1 MKTVY
6 HPANS
11 RGTSRFGWLDSRHTF
26 SFGEYFNPERIQFGA
41 LRVLNDDRVAPGM
54 GFGQHP
60 HRDME
65 IISIPLEGS
74 LKHRDSMGNE
84 HTITAGE
91 VQLMSAGT
99 GIEHAEINGS
109 SHQPVHFLQIWIL
122 PTRKGVTPRY
132 QQFDLDGLIND
143 NQLTT
148 FISPD
153 AESNGGWLY
162 QQAWFSMGRFT
173 KETTEHFH
181 LNRTA
186 NGVYYFLI
194 SGEAQINQQELLP
207 GDGFGVSDVPEGGIE
222 VISQANTQLLA
233 IEVPLNN

>member
-1 MKTVY
+1 
-6 HPANS
+6 
-11 RGTSRFGWLDSRHTF
+11 
-26 SFGEYFNPERIQFGA
+26 QFGA

-60 HRDME
+60 HRNME

-74 LKHRDSMGNE
+74 LKHRDSIGNV

-109 SHQPVHFLQIWIL
+109 PHQPVHFLQIWIL
-122 PTRKGVTPRY
+122 PEKEGVTPRY
-132 QQFDLDGLIND
+132 QQFDLNKLIKD

-153 AESNGGWLY
+153 AESSGGWLH
-162 QQAWFSMGRFT
+162 QQAWFSMGRYT
-173 KETTEHFH
+173 KETTESFR

-186 NGVYYFLI
+186 NGVYFFLI
-194 SGEAQINQQELLP
+194 SGEARIHDQELLP
-207 GDGFGVSDVPEGGIE
+207 GDGFGVSDLPEGGIE
-222 VISQANTQLLA
+222 VFLQANTQLLA
-233 IEVPLNN
+233 IEVPLNK